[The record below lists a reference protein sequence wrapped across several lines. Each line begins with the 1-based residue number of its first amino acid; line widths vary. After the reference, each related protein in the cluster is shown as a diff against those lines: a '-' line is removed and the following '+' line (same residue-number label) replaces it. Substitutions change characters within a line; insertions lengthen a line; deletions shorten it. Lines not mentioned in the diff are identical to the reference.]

1 MAGPVTRQV
10 NVSRPGTLLLGGAA
24 VLPERVV
31 ETGAVLVSGDRIAY
45 AGPRDQ
51 LPPGLAAGAEVVDL
65 GPGTRLLPGLVDLHC
80 HGGAGAEFGPDE
92 ESAGKAASYHHRAGT
107 TTVVASLVSALP
119 EVLLA
124 GVRTCAGLAADETV
138 AGVHVEGPF
147 LSPQRCG
154 AQDPDALRPVDLD
167 LVAALDDA
175 AGGYWSV
182 MTFAPELDGADG
194 LVSRLAAAGV
204 TPAVGHTDGDAATA
218 ARALRAAQA
227 AGTAP
232 LVTHLFNAMPPLHH
246 RFPGAA
252 AACLTA
258 AARGDAVV
266 ELVADGVHL
275 ADETVAMVMA
285 LGAPGSVVLVTD
297 AMAAAGM
304 PDGRYRLGRLE
315 VAVAG
320 GTARLADGGAIAGG
334 TSTLL
339 DVVRRC
345 VVSAGVDLARAV
357 RAASADAAAVLGLEG
372 EVGALSAGTRAD
384 VLAVDASLAPVAVW
398 RHGRLLD

>member
-1 MAGPVTRQV
+1 MTGPATRPVTP
-10 NVSRPGTLLLGGAA
+10 PGQATLLLGAA

-31 ETGAVLVSGDRIAY
+31 DPGAVVMAGDRIAY
-45 AGPRDQ
+45 AGPRDR

-65 GPGTRLLPGLVDLHC
+65 GPATRLLPGLVDLHC
-80 HGGAGAEFGPDE
+80 HGGAGAEFGADE
-92 ESAGKAASYHHRAGT
+92 RSARHAAGHHHRAGT
-107 TTVVASLVSALP
+107 TSVVASLVSAPP

-124 GVRTCAGLAADETV
+124 GMRTCAGLAAEGTV
-138 AGVHVEGPF
+138 AGVHTEGPF
-147 LSPQRCG
+147 LSPLRCG
-154 AQDPDALRPVDLD
+154 AQDPHALRPVDLD
-167 LVAALDDA
+167 LVAALGEA
-175 AGGYWSV
+175 AEGHWSV
-182 MTFAPELDGADG
+182 MTFAPELDDADR
-194 LVSRLAAAGV
+194 LVSRLAATGV
-204 TPAVGHTDGDAATA
+204 VAAVGHTDGDASTV
-218 ARALRAAQA
+218 ARALRSARAD
-227 AGTAP
+227 GTPP

-246 RFPGAA
+246 RAPGAA

-285 LGAPGSVVLVTD
+285 VGAPGSVVLVTD

-304 PDGRYRLGRLE
+304 PDGRYSLGGLD
-315 VAVAG
+315 VAVVG
-320 GTARLADGGAIAGG
+320 GTARLTDGGTIAGG

-345 VVSAGVDLARAV
+345 VVSAGIDLVRAV

-372 EVGALSAGTRAD
+372 EVGALAAGCRAD
-384 VLAVDASLAPVAVW
+384 VLAVDESLAPVAVW
-398 RHGRLLD
+398 RQGRRLD